1 MEGGR
6 QPVEEVPR
14 SRKRGQSSLKNVVE
28 QDLRRLLD
36 SQGVMGAFLISK
48 NGETVAQVFQEQPKN
63 GEGPARHKESTIM
76 PLVKKVIPLMQSM
89 RNMPLRRTVFETAE
103 GSLIFYN
110 TDNGAIGCIL
120 DRDFDIIS
128 IMLEVRTVGELICS
142 HLNNAEPDKE
152 KFDVLLRENRQEFR
166 VRNAE
171 LLREIENH
179 WGPGITEQLIERTV
193 KVKK

>member
-1 MEGGR
+1 MQGGR
-6 QPVEEVPR
+6 QTVDEIPR
-14 SRKRGQSSLKNVVE
+14 TRKKGQNSLKNNVE

-36 SQGVMGAFLISK
+36 SKGVVGAFLISK
-48 NGETVAQVFQEQPKN
+48 NGDTVAQVFQELARN
-63 GEGPARHKESTIM
+63 GDSSTRHKESTIM

-89 RNMPLRRTVFETAE
+89 RNMPLRRTVFETTE
-103 GSLIFYN
+103 GSVIFYN

-152 KFDVLLRENRQEFR
+152 KFDDILRENRQEFR

-179 WGPGITEQLIERTV
+179 WGPGITEKLIERTV

>member
-1 MEGGR
+1 MEEIVRPG
-6 QPVEEVPR
+6 
-14 SRKRGQSSLKNVVE
+14 KRGQSSLKNNVE
-28 QDLRRLLD
+28 RDLRRLLE
-36 SQGVMGAFLISK
+36 SRGVMGAFLISR
-48 NGETVAQVFQEQPKN
+48 NGETVAQVFQEMSRP
-63 GEGPARHKESTIM
+63 GESPARHKESTIM

-103 GSLIFYN
+103 GSVIFYN

-152 KFDVLLRENRQEFR
+152 KFDDILRENRQEFR

-179 WGPGITEQLIERTV
+179 WGPGITEKLIERTV

>member
-1 MEGGR
+1 LGE
-6 QPVEEVPR
+6 
-14 SRKRGQSSLKNVVE
+14 SS
-28 QDLRRLLD
+28 
-36 SQGVMGAFLISK
+36 
-48 NGETVAQVFQEQPKN
+48 T
-63 GEGPARHKESTIM
+63 RHKESTIM

-89 RNMPLRRTVFETAE
+89 RNMPLRRTVFETTE
-103 GSLIFYN
+103 GSVIFYY

-120 DRDFDIIS
+120 DCDFDMIS

-142 HLNNAEPDKE
+142 HLNNAEPDKA
-152 KFDVLLRENRQEFR
+152 KFDDILRENRQEFR

-179 WGPGITEQLIERTV
+179 WGPGITEKLIERTV

>member
-1 MEGGR
+1 MAR
-6 QPVEEVPR
+6 APP
-14 SRKRGQSSLKNVVE
+14 
-28 QDLRRLLD
+28 
-36 SQGVMGAFLISK
+36 
-48 NGETVAQVFQEQPKN
+48 
-63 GEGPARHKESTIM
+63 RHKESTII

-152 KFDVLLRENRQEFR
+152 KFDDILRENRQEFR

-179 WGPGITEQLIERTV
+179 WGPGITEKLIERTV

>member
-6 QPVEEVPR
+6 HTVDEIPKP
-14 SRKRGQSSLKNVVE
+14 RKRGQNSLKNNVE

-36 SQGVMGAFLISK
+36 SKGVVGAFLISK
-48 NGETVAQVFQEQPKN
+48 NGDTVAQVFQELARN
-63 GEGPARHKESTIM
+63 GENSARHKESTVM

-103 GSLIFYN
+103 GSVIFYN

-120 DRDFDIIS
+120 DREFDIIS

-152 KFDVLLRENRQEFR
+152 KFDDILRENRQEFR

-179 WGPGITEQLIERTV
+179 WGPGITEKLIERTV

>member
-1 MEGGR
+1 MEREGR
-6 QPVEEVPR
+6 PVEEIARPG
-14 SRKRGQSSLKNVVE
+14 KRGQSSLKNTVE
-28 QDLRRLLD
+28 QDLKRLLD
-36 SQGVMGAFLISK
+36 SKGVVGAFLISK
-48 NGETVAQVFQEQPKN
+48 SGETVAQVFQELPRP

-89 RNMPLRRTVFETAE
+89 RNMPLRRTVFETPE
-103 GSLIFYN
+103 GSVIFYN

-142 HLNNAEPDKE
+142 HLNYAEPDKAL
-152 KFDVLLRENRQEFR
+152 FDDLLRENRREFR

-179 WGPGITEQLIERTV
+179 WGPGITEKLIERTV

>member
-6 QPVEEVPR
+6 QQVDEIARPV
-14 SRKRGQSSLKNVVE
+14 KRGQISLKNNVE

-36 SQGVMGAFLISK
+36 SKGVMGAFLISK
-48 NGETVAQVFQEQPKN
+48 NGETVAQVFQEMPRP
-63 GEGPARHKESTIM
+63 GESPPRHKESTIM

-103 GSLIFYN
+103 GSVIFYN

-120 DRDFDIIS
+120 ERDFDIIS

-142 HLNNAEPDKE
+142 HLNNAEPDKA
-152 KFDVLLRENRQEFR
+152 KFDDLLRENRQEFR

-179 WGPGITEQLIERTV
+179 WGPGITEKLIERTV

>member
-6 QPVEEVPR
+6 QPVEETARP
-14 SRKRGQSSLKNVVE
+14 RKRGQSSLKNVVE

-36 SQGVMGAFLISK
+36 SRGVMGAFLIAK
-48 NGETVAQVFQEQPKN
+48 NGETVAQVFQEQGRN
-63 GEGPARHKESTIM
+63 GDSPTRHKESTIM

-89 RNMPLRRTVFETAE
+89 RNMPLRRTIFETAE
-103 GSLIFYN
+103 GSLILYN

-128 IMLEVRTVGELICS
+128 VMLEVRTVGELICS

-152 KFDVLLRENRQEFR
+152 KFDVILRENRQEFR
-166 VRNAE
+166 VRNAA

>member
-36 SQGVMGAFLISK
+36 SRGVMGAFLISK

-63 GEGPARHKESTIM
+63 GDGPARHKESTIM

-120 DRDFDIIS
+120 ERDFDIIS

-152 KFDVLLRENRQEFR
+152 KFDVILRENRQEFR

>member
-1 MEGGR
+1 
-6 QPVEEVPR
+6 VEEIARPG
-14 SRKRGQSSLKNVVE
+14 KRAQSSLKNNVGE
-28 QDLRRLLD
+28 DLKRLLD
-36 SQGVMGAFLISK
+36 SKGVMGAFLISK
-48 NGETVAQVFQEQPKN
+48 SGETVAQVFKETPRT
-63 GEGPARHKESTIM
+63 GESSTRQKESAIM

-103 GSLIFYN
+103 GSVIFYN

-142 HLNNAEPDKE
+142 HLNNAEPDKA
-152 KFDVLLRENRQEFR
+152 KFDDILRENRQEFR

-179 WGPGITEQLIERTV
+179 WGPGITEKLIERTV

>member
-1 MEGGR
+1 MEGEGG
-6 QPVEEVPR
+6 PVEEIARPG
-14 SRKRGQSSLKNVVE
+14 KRGQSSLKNNVE
-28 QDLRRLLD
+28 QDLRRLLG
-36 SQGVMGAFLISK
+36 SRGVMGAFLISR
-48 NGETVAQVFQEQPKN
+48 NGETVAQVFQELPRP
-63 GEGPARHKESTIM
+63 GEGPTRHKESTIM

-103 GSLIFYN
+103 GSVIFYN

-152 KFDVLLRENRQEFR
+152 KFDDILRENRQEFR

-179 WGPGITEQLIERTV
+179 WGPGITEKLIERTV

>member
-1 MEGGR
+1 MEGGGR
-6 QPVEEVPR
+6 PVEEIAR
-14 SRKRGQSSLKNVVE
+14 TRKRGQSSLKNNVE

-36 SQGVMGAFLISK
+36 SRGVVGAFLISK
-48 NGETVAQVFQEQPKN
+48 NGETVAQVFQEMPRN
-63 GEGPARHKESTIM
+63 GESTARHKESAIM

-103 GSLIFYN
+103 GSVIFYN
-110 TDNGAIGCIL
+110 TDNGAIGCIM

-142 HLNNAEPDKE
+142 HLNNAEPDKA
-152 KFDVLLRENRQEFR
+152 KFDDILRENRQEFR

-179 WGPGITEQLIERTV
+179 WGPGITEKLIERTV

>member
-6 QPVEEVPR
+6 QPVDEVVRPR
-14 SRKRGQSSLKNVVE
+14 NRGQSSLKNVME

-36 SQGVMGAFLISK
+36 CRGVMGAFLISK
-48 NGETVAQVFQEQPKN
+48 NGETVAQVFKGPDPDD
-63 GEGPARHKESTIM
+63 EGPPRHKESTIM

-120 DRDFDIIS
+120 DRDYDIIS

-152 KFDVLLRENRQEFR
+152 KFDDILRENRQEFR

-179 WGPGITEQLIERTV
+179 WGPGITEKLIERTV

>member
-1 MEGGR
+1 MEE
-6 QPVEEVPR
+6 PVRP
-14 SRKRGQSSLKNVVE
+14 RKRGQSSLKNVVE

-36 SQGVMGAFLISK
+36 SSGVVGAFLISK
-48 NGETVAQVFQEQPKN
+48 NGETVAQVFPEQPRN
-63 GEGPARHKESTIM
+63 GEGVQEGPPPRSRHKDNTIM

-103 GSLIFYN
+103 GSVIFYN

-128 IMLEVRTVGELICS
+128 VMLEVRTVGELICS

-152 KFDVLLRENRQEFR
+152 KFDVILRENREEFR

>member
-1 MEGGR
+1 MEWGGK
-6 QPVEEVPR
+6 PVEEIARP
-14 SRKRGQSSLKNVVE
+14 RKRGQSSLKNNVE

-36 SQGVMGAFLISK
+36 SKGVVGAFLISK
-48 NGETVAQVFQEQPKN
+48 NGETIAQVFQELARN
-63 GEGPARHKESTIM
+63 GEGSTRHKESTIM

-89 RNMPLRRTVFETAE
+89 RNMPLRRTVFETTE
-103 GSLIFYN
+103 GSVIFYN

-128 IMLEVRTVGELICS
+128 IMLEVRTVGELICC

-152 KFDVLLRENRQEFR
+152 KFDDILRENRQEFR

-179 WGPGITEQLIERTV
+179 WGPGITEKLIERTV

>member
-1 MEGGR
+1 MEGGST
-6 QPVEEVPR
+6 QVDEIPR
-14 SRKRGQSSLKNVVE
+14 SRKRGQNNLKNNLE
-28 QDLRRLLD
+28 QDLKLLLE
-36 SQGVMGAFLISK
+36 SKGVVGAFLISK
-48 NGETVAQVFQEQPKN
+48 NGDTVAQVFQEMARN
-63 GEGPARHKESTIM
+63 GEGSARHKESTII

-120 DRDFDIIS
+120 DRDYDIIS

-152 KFDVLLRENRQEFR
+152 KFDDILRENRQEFR

-179 WGPGITEQLIERTV
+179 WGPGITEKLIERTV